1 MLWDLQDGIITN
13 PPAKTDAVTSHS
25 SRRSATAP
33 SGQTLLVVVVVV
45 GGGSVVA
52 WCLTGHLG
60 EPPTPRSA
68 PLRSS
73 IGRRTS
79 LLHVPAQGMIVE
91 RSEERRTSI
100 LIKISHSLHRLKVLR
115 SMAAFCKQRLAIFG
129 ISPQPR
135 DPRRGTLD
143 R

>member
-25 SRRSATAP
+25 SRRSETAP
-33 SGQTLLVVVVVV
+33 SGQTLVVVVVV
-45 GGGSVVA
+45 VVVVVA

-68 PLRSS
+68 PLRFCT
-73 IGRRTS
+73 GRRTS

-91 RSEERRTSI
+91 RSEQRRTSI
-100 LIKISHSLHRLKVLR
+100 LIKISHSLHGLRDLR
-115 SMAAFCKQRLAIFG
+115 SMVAFCKQRLAIFG
-129 ISPQPR
+129 SSPQPR
-135 DPRRGTLD
+135 DPRRGRST
-143 R
+143 RYA